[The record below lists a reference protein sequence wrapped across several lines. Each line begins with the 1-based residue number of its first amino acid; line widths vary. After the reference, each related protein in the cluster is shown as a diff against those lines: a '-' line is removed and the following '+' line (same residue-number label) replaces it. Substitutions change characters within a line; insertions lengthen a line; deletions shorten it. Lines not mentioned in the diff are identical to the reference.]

1 MENIYNNLL
10 EILLEKNKYK
20 KDFINNK
27 SIPTDFLK
35 NILSLN
41 NEKFKI
47 KKEEKV
53 YETFTLTK
61 LKNQIKVSPRLIYD
75 NIKKILRGITKDIN
89 NNNYK
94 YINPILLIL
103 FYKQLEKD
111 GYEFFKTINNNIE
124 IRHPTFTIENNIRET
139 LKLFISLFF
148 NDNMISL
155 LPVVRKYM
163 ILNFIVMK
171 KINEIPYEFIDIYIN
186 MGKGN
191 KIMINFGNIDIN
203 KDGIVVGLTN
213 NMIHKYNYNNMN
225 INNFLKEINDNIAQN
240 SYKNNSINSIAFY
253 ITNNGIPLEY
263 SLFFTNMYNSTNIT
277 LKDFIK
283 AMESINMNKKQFN
296 KLLKEAIKNKDII
309 LLKNYNDD
317 TIITT
322 EFITQFL
329 NYPRKK
335 EWKEAPLIKKYYNT
349 FTVKYFEFIN
359 KYLDMSFKK
368 IKYIRNALYHFKQFN
383 SIHKLLKI
391 SMLEYMEKVV
401 SGKKLNIVL
410 HKSIPI
416 LVYEKGTIV
425 SKNRLL
431 EKLYGH
437 ENIYTDLL
445 SDNNVDNSIYLDLK
459 YRIDMTESK
468 ENIINYRLI
477 NNNEL
482 KSILNL

>member
-1 MENIYNNLL
+1 MESIYNNLL
-10 EILLEKNKYK
+10 EILLEKSKYR

-171 KINEIPYEFIDIYIN
+171 KIKEIPYEFIDIYIN

-191 KIMINFGNIDIN
+191 KIMINFGDPDIN
-203 KDGIVVGLTN
+203 KDSMVVGLTN
-213 NMIHKYNYNNMN
+213 NMIHKYNYNN
-225 INNFLKEINDNIAQN
+225 INVDDFLKEINDNIAQN
-240 SYKNNSINSIAFY
+240 SYKNNLNNSIAFY

-263 SLFFTNMYNSTNIT
+263 SLFFTNMYNSSNIT
-277 LKDFIK
+277 LKDFMK
-283 AMESINMNKKQFN
+283 AMESINMDKKN
-296 KLLKEAIKNKDII
+296 L
-309 LLKNYNDD
+309 
-317 TIITT
+317 
-322 EFITQFL
+322 
-329 NYPRKK
+329 
-335 EWKEAPLIKKYYNT
+335 
-349 FTVKYFEFIN
+349 
-359 KYLDMSFKK
+359 
-368 IKYIRNALYHFKQFN
+368 
-383 SIHKLLKI
+383 
-391 SMLEYMEKVV
+391 
-401 SGKKLNIVL
+401 
-410 HKSIPI
+410 
-416 LVYEKGTIV
+416 
-425 SKNRLL
+425 
-431 EKLYGH
+431 
-437 ENIYTDLL
+437 
-445 SDNNVDNSIYLDLK
+445 
-459 YRIDMTESK
+459 
-468 ENIINYRLI
+468 INY
-477 NNNEL
+477 
-482 KSILNL
+482 

>member
-1 MENIYNNLL
+1 
-10 EILLEKNKYK
+10 
-20 KDFINNK
+20 
-27 SIPTDFLK
+27 
-35 NILSLN
+35 
-41 NEKFKI
+41 
-47 KKEEKV
+47 
-53 YETFTLTK
+53 
-61 LKNQIKVSPRLIYD
+61 
-75 NIKKILRGITKDIN
+75 
-89 NNNYK
+89 
-94 YINPILLIL
+94 
-103 FYKQLEKD
+103 
-111 GYEFFKTINNNIE
+111 
-124 IRHPTFTIENNIRET
+124 
-139 LKLFISLFF
+139 
-148 NDNMISL
+148 
-155 LPVVRKYM
+155 
-163 ILNFIVMK
+163 MK
-171 KINEIPYEFIDIYIN
+171 KIKEIPYEFIDIYIN

-191 KIMINFGNIDIN
+191 KIMINFGETDIN
-203 KDGIVVGLTN
+203 KDSMVVGLTN

-225 INNFLKEINDNIAQN
+225 IDDFLKEINDNIAQN
-240 SYKNNSINSIAFY
+240 SYKNNLNNSIAFY

-263 SLFFTNMYNSTNIT
+263 SLFFTNMYNSSNIT
-277 LKDFIK
+277 LKDFMK
-283 AMESINMNKKQFN
+283 AMEAINMDKKKFN
-296 KLLKEAIKNKDII
+296 KLLKDAVKNKDII

-317 TIITT
+317 TIINT

-368 IKYIRNALYHFKQFN
+368 IKYIRNAFSHFKQFN

-401 SGKKLNIVL
+401 KEKKIDIVL

-416 LVYEKGTIV
+416 LVYEKGSIV

-445 SDNNVDNSIYLDLK
+445 SSNNIDNSIYLDLK

-468 ENIINYRLI
+468 ENIIDYRLI

-482 KSILNL
+482 KNILDL